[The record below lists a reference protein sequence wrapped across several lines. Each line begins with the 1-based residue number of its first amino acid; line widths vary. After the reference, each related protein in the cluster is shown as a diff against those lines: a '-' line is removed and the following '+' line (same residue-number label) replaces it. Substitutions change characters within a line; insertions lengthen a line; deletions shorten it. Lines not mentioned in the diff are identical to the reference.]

1 MHRLMLLVALVAS
14 FVVASTASAN
24 QAARPARPEMNGGR
38 QGSASGS
45 PAEPAICRRSGQPQ
59 GRPDPAG
66 DRLGIR

>member
-38 QGSASGS
+38 QGPVSKLI
-45 PAEPAICRRSGQPQ
+45 ELERRKNEWLRQ
-59 GRPDPAG
+59 RFA
-66 DRLGIR
+66 R